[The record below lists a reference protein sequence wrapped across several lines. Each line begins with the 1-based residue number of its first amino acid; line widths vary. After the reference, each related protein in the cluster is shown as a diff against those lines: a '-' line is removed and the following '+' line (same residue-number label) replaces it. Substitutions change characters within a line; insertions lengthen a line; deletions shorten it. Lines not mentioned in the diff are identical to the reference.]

1 MSQFVLL
8 IRGGYEAYQ
17 GLTPEQ
23 IQQAVEKYEVWARN
37 LQAQDQ
43 LAGAVK
49 LMDDGGRRV
58 EMRGGQMVIDG
69 PFAETKETI
78 GGYFLINV
86 ADYNEACEIAK
97 SCPVLGEGGS
107 VEVREIEI

>member
-23 IQQAVEKYEVWARN
+23 IQQAIEKYQVWAN
-37 LQAQDQ
+37 GLQAQNR
-43 LAGAVK
+43 LTAAFK
-49 LMDDGGRRV
+49 LMDDGGRLV

-78 GGYFLINV
+78 GGYFLIHA
-86 ADYNEACEIAK
+86 ADYAEACVLAEG
-97 SCPVLGEGGS
+97 CPVLGEGGS